1 MPGYAGGT
9 TPNPTYESVCSGT
22 TGHAEVIEIVYDP
35 AHISY
40 RDLLTVFFA
49 THDARELNR
58 QGNDVGTQYRS
69 VILTTTNSQRQEAKT
84 FVREINASNT
94 AGKPIVTDITAL
106 DTFYPA
112 EDYHRDYYA
121 KNQDNPYCQVVINPK
136 LEKVR
141 EKFAALLEEQSQ
153 PYENISNLQQKK

>member
-1 MPGYAGGT
+1 MESVTPGYAGGT
-9 TPNPTYESVCSGT
+9 TPNPTYENVCSGT

-35 AHISY
+35 SRITY

-49 THDARELNR
+49 THDATSLNR

-69 VILTTTNSQRQEAKT
+69 VILTTTESQKQEAET
-84 FVREINASNT
+84 FVREINTSNA
-94 AGKPIVTDITAL
+94 AGNAIVTDITPL

-112 EDYHRDYYA
+112 EDDHRDYYA

-136 LEKVR
+136 LEKVK
-141 EKFAALLEEQSQ
+141 EKFRKLLK
-153 PYENISNLQQKK
+153 END